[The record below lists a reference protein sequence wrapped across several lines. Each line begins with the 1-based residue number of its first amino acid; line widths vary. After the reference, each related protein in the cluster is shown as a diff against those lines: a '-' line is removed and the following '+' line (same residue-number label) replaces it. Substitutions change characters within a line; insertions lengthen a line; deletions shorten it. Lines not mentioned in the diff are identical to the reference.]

1 MRMTLV
7 RALVMG
13 MMLITS
19 FASCRHVVKYK
30 VTQEGR
36 KVTRQFPVTL
46 RVAPF
51 FDQAPKASSINLT
64 VDKQRWKTNAPEVYR
79 QKEYARGV
87 SRMIAEDLDKS
98 GLFARVLP
106 PESRETGAEYLLVGT
121 IWDFSAMGKWRSGP
135 ENAVI
140 FSSVLMNLPGTL
152 LSAAACSPLK
162 TEVVSSVI
170 LTDIRIVEM
179 RSGKTVWTCPPLRSG
194 GQETVRWSKAD
205 VGPLVKRANH
215 DLQNVVTQLVN
226 RLNSAPPFPAI
237 TP

>member
-1 MRMTLV
+1 MRMSLV
-7 RALVMG
+7 GALATG
-13 MMLITS
+13 MVLITS

-87 SRMIAEDLDKS
+87 SRMIAEDLADS
-98 GLFARVLP
+98 GLFARVLA
-106 PESRETGAEYLLVGT
+106 PESRETGAEYVLMGT

-152 LSAAACSPLK
+152 LSAAACSTLK

-170 LTDIRIVEM
+170 LTDISIVEM
-179 RSGKTVWTCPPLRSG
+179 RTGRRVWSCPPLRSG

-226 RLNSAPPFPAI
+226 RLNAAPAFPPL
-237 TP
+237 TR